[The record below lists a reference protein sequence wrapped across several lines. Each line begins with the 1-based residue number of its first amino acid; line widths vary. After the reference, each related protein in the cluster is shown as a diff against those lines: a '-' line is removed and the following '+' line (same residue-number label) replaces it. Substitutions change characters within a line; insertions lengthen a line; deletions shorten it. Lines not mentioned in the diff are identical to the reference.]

1 MKRALRFFGPP
12 LLLGKL
18 TETVRDLYGGDI
30 ALYLEMPMRYRST
43 TVECLTYRELH
54 DLTVRF
60 AGVLAANGVTTGQR
74 VVVATSNRVD
84 LFLLCLATMRLGAI
98 AVPLNH
104 RLRSDEIVYVIG
116 SCAAE
121 TLILDRAVHVRAF
134 GTAWPIRC
142 AERVLFAGP
151 AYEAPEE
158 AVSIDAAL
166 CRDVRDAPSAPIRP
180 DDACAILYTSG
191 TSGLPRG
198 AVHTSASLLAQLRF
212 GLLCPRSA
220 RNLIVVSLPLA
231 HIMGLTAML
240 MPLIA
245 GVPISFL
252 DEFSATKVLDAIQ
265 RRRATMFV
273 GVPAMYQL
281 LVEAGPDRFDLT
293 TVRVWI
299 SAADPMPERLIAE
312 FRRRGTFWK
321 VRRWQTPALFVD
333 VYGSVELGGA
343 VIARVFISPPRT
355 GAHPL
360 GIMLPGCRV
369 RILDETGRSVP
380 CGTVGEL
387 SVRSPSSFRGYINDP
402 ESAPHHLGWVRTGDL
417 ARQTRAGSV
426 HFVARGTD
434 LIKTGGYSV
443 YPAEIERV
451 LLQHPD
457 VELAVAFGLP
467 DPLKAETPA
476 AVVAL
481 FEGSPLTGEQLVTF
495 ARARLADYKAPRYV
509 FVLRST
515 EIPVGS
521 TGKIS
526 RLALAARLGGYVRRT
541 QPPRP

>member
-18 TETVRDLYGGDI
+18 TETVRDLYGGDM
-30 ALYLEMPMRYRST
+30 ALHLEMPMRYRSA

-60 AGVLAANGVTTGQR
+60 AGVLAASGVTPGQR

-84 LFLLCLATMRLGAI
+84 LLLLCLAIMRLGAI

-104 RLRSDEIVYVIG
+104 RLRSDEILYVIG

-134 GTAWPIRC
+134 GAAWPIRC

-151 AYEAPEE
+151 AYEVPEE

-166 CRDVRDAPSAPIRP
+166 GRDVRDAPSAPTRP

-231 HIMGLTAML
+231 HIMGFTAML

-265 RRRATMFV
+265 RRHATMFV
-273 GVPAMYQL
+273 GVPTMYQL
-281 LVEAGPDRFDLT
+281 LAEAGLDRFDLT

-299 SAADPMPERLIAE
+299 SAADQMPERLIAE
-312 FRRRGTFWK
+312 FRRRGAFWK
-321 VRRWQTPALFVD
+321 VRRWHTPAMFVD

-343 VIARVFISPPRT
+343 VMARVFTSRLRNR
-355 GAHPL
+355 ASPL

-369 RILDETGRSVP
+369 RILDETGRKVP

-387 SVRSPSSFRGYINDP
+387 SVLSPSSFRGYINDP
-402 ESAPHHLGWVRTGDL
+402 ESTPHRLGWVRTGDL
-417 ARQTRAGSV
+417 ARQTRVGFV

-451 LLQHPD
+451 LLQHAD

-481 FEGSPLTGEQLVTF
+481 FDGSPLTGEQLVAF

-515 EIPVGS
+515 EIPVGR

-526 RLALAARLGGYVRRT
+526 RSALAARLGGHVSRT